1 MRRRRSLSAFDP
13 KPLGFV
19 LGGAVVVYFV
29 MRRFGREGR
38 HYSVAGAGAA
48 LILGLDYA
56 YGLPLYAYLAG
67 ILLAPFVYHRGVKK
81 RMQAA
86 LSGMGPVQLPDL
98 GIRLVRCPD
107 GSGKYLA
114 MWRAEPLEQEESTAD
129 TGSIMARPSLV
140 AEVAQGSLPSSLLV
154 ALEFEGEMDDD
165 YDIIF
170 SGDAPKGLSGQLML
184 CHRESV
190 GSFTHIHE
198 EHQEVENL
206 PGAEAWMCVRSEPPG
221 YAFRLIDAR
230 AFEILHE
237 LFEMQSE
244 ERQMY
249 TVIEGDKIRIVST
262 RTFNAEELER
272 LITWGSRWIQK
283 VRETE

>member
-1 MRRRRSLSAFDP
+1 MPAFDP
-13 KPLGFV
+13 KPLGIV
-19 LGGAVVVYFV
+19 LGAAVVVYVV

-81 RMQAA
+81 RLHAA
-86 LSGMGPVQLPDL
+86 LADMGPVQLPDL

-107 GSGKYLA
+107 GSDKYLA
-114 MWRAEPLEQEESTAD
+114 MWRAEPLEQEQSAAD
-129 TGSIMARPSLV
+129 TGSILARPTAVS
-140 AEVAQGSLPSSLLV
+140 EVEQGSLPSSLLV

-165 YDIIF
+165 YDIIL

-198 EHQEVENL
+198 EHQEVENV
-206 PGAEAWMCVRSEPPG
+206 PGAEAWMCVRSEPAG
-221 YAFRLIDAR
+221 YAFRLLDAR
-230 AFEILHE
+230 VFEILHE

-249 TVIEGDKIRIVST
+249 TVIEGDKIRVVST
-262 RTFNAEELER
+262 RTFSPDELER
-272 LITWGSRWIQK
+272 LVTWGSRWIQR
-283 VRETE
+283 VREIE

>member
-1 MRRRRSLSAFDP
+1 MNAFDP
-13 KPLGFV
+13 KPLAIV
-19 LGGAVVVYFV
+19 LGASIAVALI

-38 HYSVAGAGAA
+38 HYSIAGAGAA

-81 RMQAA
+81 RLEKA
-86 LSGMGPVQLPDL
+86 LSAMAPIELPDL
-98 GIRLVRCPD
+98 GIRLIRCPD

-114 MWRAEPLEQEESTAD
+114 MWRAEAMEKEQSTVD
-129 TGSIMARPSLV
+129 TGSIMARPSIV
-140 AEVAQGSLPSSLLV
+140 AETAAGTLPESLLM

-165 YDIIF
+165 YDIIL

-198 EHQEVENL
+198 EHQEIANI
-206 PGAEAWMCVRSEPPG
+206 PGAEAWMRVRSEPAG
-221 YAFRLIDAR
+221 YAFRLLDAR
-230 AFEILHE
+230 AFEVLYE
-237 LFEMQSE
+237 LFSLQSE

-249 TVIEGDKIRIVST
+249 AVIEGDKARIVAT
-262 RTFNAEELER
+262 RTFDADELSK
-272 LITWGSRWIQK
+272 LVLWGARWIQK